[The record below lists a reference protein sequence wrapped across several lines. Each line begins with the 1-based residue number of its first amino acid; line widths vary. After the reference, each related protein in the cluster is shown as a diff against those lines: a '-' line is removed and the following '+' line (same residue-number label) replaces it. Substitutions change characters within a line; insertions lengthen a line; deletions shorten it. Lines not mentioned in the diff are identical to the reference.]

1 MYTTVPSAGKKMVKQ
16 YLLQMKNVEE
26 EVSKTHEQGQEK
38 IYIQTCSSTVVKE
51 YDF

>member
-38 IYIQTCSSTVVKE
+38 KIYKLVHQLW
-51 YDF
+51 